1 MVVYSDMVG
10 LIIKIL
16 IGLFIYIALPSL
28 ICKKRKYKKYTWQH
42 FVNLASKIVGVA
54 VMVYAGFDLIK
65 LLLNAK
71 IS

>member
-1 MVVYSDMVG
+1 MVG
-10 LIIKIL
+10 VLIKVL

-28 ICKKRKYKKYTWQH
+28 ICKKRKYKKNTWQH
-42 FVNLASKIVGVA
+42 FVNLACKIIGVV

-65 LLLNAK
+65 LLLNVQ